1 MDAYRLLFVDDE
13 EEILEVLM
21 DLFKDE
27 ENLQIITA
35 TSGKEALEKIESHP
49 IDLVLCDLKLP
60 DVSGLDLLSTIKGK
74 YPDSVAILATGYL
87 DVYGD
92 QVREH
97 EGDIHKFITKPWDI
111 FELKD
116 MILSMLKNKGRSDG
130 EG

>member
-1 MDAYRLLFVDDE
+1 MSTYRLLFVDDE

-27 ENLQIITA
+27 EDLQIITA
-35 TSGKEALEKIESHP
+35 TSGKEALEKIENLP

-60 DVSGLDLLSTIKGK
+60 DVSGLDLLRNIKGR
-74 YPDSVAILATGYL
+74 YPDSITILATGYL
-87 DVYGD
+87 DIYGD

-97 EGDIHKFITKPWDI
+97 REDIYKFITKPWDI

-116 MILSMLKNKGRSDG
+116 MILNILKNKGRSDG